1 MKELKMFL
9 MMEMINLVKHG
20 KTIVDNDKYIV
31 YENECGN
38 RYLHGKDNKF
48 NMYFRKSD
56 GFTAKWGETFEEDP
70 AYNPYGNEIADIEI
84 TKRCKGIR
92 NENGV
97 HTPCPWCFPAG
108 TMITM
113 MDGTKKPIEE
123 IQVNDKNLSMEF
135 ISTGNQFCQ
144 GDVKKLFERDYDGDL
159 IVIELEDGRI
169 IKATPEHPF
178 LLRDG
183 TEIFAKDLTG
193 EEDLVVEEEY
203 THCKVKH

>member
-1 MKELKMFL
+1 MFL

-92 NENGV
+92 NAEGI

-113 MDGTKKPIEE
+113 SDGSKKPIEE
-123 IQVNDKNLSMEF
+123 IKVSDNNLSMQF
-135 ISTGNQFCQ
+135 FKSGNRFCE
-144 GDVKKLFERDYDGDL
+144 GDVKKIFERDYEGDL
-159 IVIELEDGRI
+159 IIIEL
-169 IKATPEHPF
+169 
-178 LLRDG
+178 
-183 TEIFAKDLTG
+183 
-193 EEDLVVEEEY
+193 
-203 THCKVKH
+203 